1 MNPSV
6 SNHSANC
13 PGVCEL
19 TYQPG
24 AVAKKS
30 GNGCLSGHHVTNI
43 VSRHLI
49 KSNHKGDSKRL
60 NQQHEDCTANLKAL
74 NLISNLGTFL
84 ANGIFRLPQHLH
96 LKMRRRRRRRGKNLR
111 KAPKVQIQRKMIRRI
126 MANTDRKSDAIEKV
140 SGPVGLKHKF
150 ADWVSQNETGHM
162 LACAACFICS
172 KT

>member
-74 NLISNLGTFL
+74 NLISNLGTFW
-84 ANGIFRLPQHLH
+84 P
-96 LKMRRRRRRRGKNLR
+96 M
-111 KAPKVQIQRKMIRRI
+111 
-126 MANTDRKSDAIEKV
+126 V
-140 SGPVGLKHKF
+140 SSSSTAF
-150 ADWVSQNETGHM
+150 ASENAAAASQTR
-162 LACAACFICS
+162 
-172 KT
+172 